1 MKVGILPSANIYST
15 QILPCRVHWLQRG
28 PLNRTSQ
35 PSAIVNTP
43 SLCER
48 AFSTTSYLSNWLAP
62 KRGHNQKNR
71 KGRPRVRTGGSTKGT
86 TVVWGDYG
94 LRMRDHDRRIAAKQ
108 LQIAADAIRMRL
120 RGQRYRLYTRV
131 CANIGVYTSG
141 NEVRM
146 GKGKGSFDYWAARV
160 AVSRILFELKGDL
173 HEQIVRD
180 AFRLAGNKLPGEPPR
195 RLSSQQ
201 MSINVD
207 IGLYE
212 FVKRGDPPVMGI
224 TKVEVGMSF
233 EEMQRPRIKLPMDVS
248 AGQIPATTPL

>member
-1 MKVGILPSANIYST
+1 MSI
-15 QILPCRVHWLQRG
+15 RG
-28 PLNRTSQ
+28 PLVVRCTTEHTTAWIPHRTFS
-35 PSAIVNTP
+35 STP
-43 SLCER
+43 SR
-48 AFSTTSYLSNWLAP
+48 YDWLAP

-94 LRMRDHDRRIAAKQ
+94 LRMRDHDRRISAKQ
-108 LQIAADAIRMRL
+108 LQIGAETIRKRL

-180 AFRLAGNKLPGEPPR
+180 AFRLAGNKLPG
-195 RLSSQQ
+195 
-201 MSINVD
+201 
-207 IGLYE
+207 LYE
-212 FVKRGDPPVMGI
+212 FVKKGDPPVMGI
-224 TKVEVGMSF
+224 TKVEAGTTL
-233 EEMQRPRIKLPMDVS
+233 EQMQRPRVKLPMDVT
-248 AGQIPATTPL
+248 AGRIPATTPP